1 MSEILRRIGDD
12 YIDYDGEDID
22 VVDYDDNYD
31 KMQQELEMLDNMS
44 EIHACAAYNVDNK
57 EEARQL
63 IIEYWSC
70 TEEKN

>member
-22 VVDYDDNYD
+22 VIVHDDYI
-31 KMQQELEMLDNMS
+31 KMQQELEMLDHMS
-44 EIHACAAYNVDNK
+44 EAHVCAAYNVDSK

-70 TEEKN
+70 TEGKN